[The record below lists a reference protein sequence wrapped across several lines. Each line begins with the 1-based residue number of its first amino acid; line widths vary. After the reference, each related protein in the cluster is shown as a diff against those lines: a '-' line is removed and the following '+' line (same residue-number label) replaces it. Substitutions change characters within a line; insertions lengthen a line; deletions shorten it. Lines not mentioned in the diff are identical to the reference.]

1 MTTNREIHFRA
12 DDELLSM
19 IEFLVSNEQT
29 EAMLEGRTPRNK
41 TQIIKKAIQDYYVR
55 YTDKTAANAFSD
67 SIQFTLTN
75 ALDDY
80 FNKSNA
86 MFTGKLR
93 LLQDFIKEINLKEL
107 LMLKV
112 LMHSASA
119 EKYPNKVQEA
129 LEQEMTFEKIIAKK
143 AKEIMGGNE

>member
-1 MTTNREIHFRA
+1 
-12 DDELLSM
+12 
-19 IEFLVSNEQT
+19 
-29 EAMLEGRTPRNK
+29 
-41 TQIIKKAIQDYYVR
+41 
-55 YTDKTAANAFSD
+55 
-67 SIQFTLTN
+67 
-75 ALDDY
+75 
-80 FNKSNA
+80 

-129 LEQEMTFEKIIAKK
+129 LEQEMKFEKIIAKK